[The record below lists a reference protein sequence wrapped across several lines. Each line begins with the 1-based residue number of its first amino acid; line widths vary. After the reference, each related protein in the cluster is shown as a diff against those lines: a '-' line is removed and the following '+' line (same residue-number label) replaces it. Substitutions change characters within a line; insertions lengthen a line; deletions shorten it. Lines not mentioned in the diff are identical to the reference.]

1 VTTTEYVAELEDAD
15 GDIVE
20 SEYYPTERE
29 ARAYAGRLIKEGET
43 PSRIK
48 LARVTNTWDARDRD
62 DLLDRQ
68 YEYLTPSES

>member
-1 VTTTEYVAELEDAD
+1 MTTTEYVVELVDAD
-15 GDIVE
+15 GDIIE
-20 SEYYPTERE
+20 SEYHPTERE

-48 LARVTNTWDARDRD
+48 LARVINTWDRRDRD

-68 YEYLTPSES
+68 YEYLTPSEN